1 MGPPSSHVSLEDLR
15 IFREGCKSADATLR
29 AAIRNVEDYGAHV
42 EETKPSPTGRG
53 RGRSGGGGVSQTF
66 HAPVT
71 MNQAIATGSAVQRIG
86 SVGNTTGV
94 DLKEIADLLQQSQD
108 LSPNQVRQG
117 VADIEAL
124 ATEVE
129 KPEAKR
135 NWKAVFERGQS
146 ILDITSK
153 AIDLGHKLAPYTPAV
168 AALVAN
174 AKHLL

>member
-1 MGPPSSHVSLEDLR
+1 MIPSQLACVWKLVRSRDWP
-15 IFREGCKSADATLR
+15 G
-29 AAIRNVEDYGAHV
+29 
-42 EETKPSPTGRG
+42 
-53 RGRSGGGGVSQTF
+53 SGGRLIFGGSDFQVYD
-66 HAPVT
+66 
-71 MNQAIATGSAVQRIG
+71 
-86 SVGNTTGV
+86 V
-94 DLKEIADLLQQSQD
+94 DFA
-108 LSPNQVRQG
+108 
-117 VADIEAL
+117 
-124 ATEVE
+124 VE